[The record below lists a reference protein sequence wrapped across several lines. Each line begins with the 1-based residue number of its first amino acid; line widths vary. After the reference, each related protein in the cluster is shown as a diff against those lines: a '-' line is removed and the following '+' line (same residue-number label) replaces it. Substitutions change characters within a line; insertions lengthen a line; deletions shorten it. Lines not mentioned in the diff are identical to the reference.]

1 MSVVV
6 SAVRGPG
13 RGWSYLFTATTL
25 SPDATTVP
33 NWAHFRRSGCKL
45 FAVRKM
51 RAAAGGNENCGHGCT
66 EIDTLLQV
74 ATVDCLTDAVRILS
88 RSQSTSS
95 MTTKDIGRC
104 PDGVGRHTVDR
115 FVEQPLLLDC
125 HVKAVAIS
133 PGLCEGCLPC
143 KIVPDSSLA

>member
-6 SAVRGPG
+6 SVVRGPG
-13 RGWSYLFTATTL
+13 RGLSYLFTTTTL

-51 RAAAGGNENCGHGCT
+51 RAAAGGNKNDVHGCT

-74 ATVDCLTDAVRILS
+74 ATLGCLTDAVQIVG
-88 RSQSTSS
+88 RSQSTGS
-95 MTTKDIGRC
+95 MTTNDIGRRSG
-104 PDGVGRHTVDR
+104 GVEGCTVGR

-143 KIVPDSSLA
+143 KIVSDSSLA

>member
-1 MSVVV
+1 MK
-6 SAVRGPG
+6 A
-13 RGWSYLFTATTL
+13 ATGVKQNV
-25 SPDATTVP
+25 D
-33 NWAHFRRSGCKL
+33 
-45 FAVRKM
+45 
-51 RAAAGGNENCGHGCT
+51 HGCA

-74 ATVDCLTDAVRILS
+74 ATLGFLTDAVRPVE
-88 RSQSTSS
+88 TAWAEGF
-95 MTTKDIGRC
+95 D
-104 PDGVGRHTVDR
+104 DERHWPMAGWCGASHFWAR